1 MQFILEK
8 FVRQID
14 NFQSAKNDFYLHIL
28 YAFTNHAD
36 RRVIIYTV
44 LHTEAQLRRSEMED
58 IADAVNYQIFY
69 DVDTVSKVAKS
80 IYANKYI
87 NDFLEM
93 EYRDPFDYVVSYQ
106 EFF

>member
-1 MQFILEK
+1 ML
-8 FVRQID
+8 
-14 NFQSAKNDFYLHIL
+14 
-28 YAFTNHAD
+28 FTNHAD
-36 RRVIIYTV
+36 RRGDHIYGS
-44 LHTEAQLRRSEMED
+44 AYRSTAS
-58 IADAVNYQIFY
+58 ADLKWKILQMLLTIRFFY

-106 EFF
+106 EFFKDTLFPKFRYDRKFTDNLVYR

>member
-1 MQFILEK
+1 MLLTIRF
-8 FVRQID
+8 
-14 NFQSAKNDFYLHIL
+14 
-28 YAFTNHAD
+28 
-36 RRVIIYTV
+36 
-44 LHTEAQLRRSEMED
+44 
-58 IADAVNYQIFY
+58 FY